1 MPRNEN
7 LETSGLVRLQEDV
20 ARLKTDLDTA
30 SASLQAERRLVS
42 ELREDLRST
51 QEARDGLEARM
62 RQADKFEMM
71 YLDVV
76 DREAKI
82 QLLLAEAEERTQVRF
97 CKSYVVRLEWIYF
110 VFIRLFCK

>member
-97 CKSYVVRLEWIYF
+97 CKK
-110 VFIRLFCK
+110 FCGAS